1 MEVENVGIPVILQD
15 LDLNGDKARRNS
27 IPVIPQELEP
37 NDGDVRRNSISV
49 IPQET
54 NSNVGDIRRNS
65 IPEIP
70 QEMEPKDGNVRGDSN
85 LVIPQEIEASGGGDI
100 RRSSIG
106 KVDPPP
112 DIKRNSIPVIPQE
125 MESNGDDRN
134 SIAGIPQEIKPS
146 GSDIKQNYIPAI
158 PQEME
163 TKGGDV
169 RMNSIESVDPPD
181 VIIRNSISM
190 IPQGM
195 EFNGSDASRSSVA
208 EIPQEIEPN
217 GSGIRRNSIP
227 VILQEMEPK
236 GGDMRRNYLLVIP
249 LETEPNGDNIRK
261 NRPIIGVKIQSRY
274 LRARTG
280 SCHDYC
286 KYGVRNPSQEN
297 APTAMPKLDTATG
310 SAGQNLKATNSA
322 DTERKKMPTTSPK
335 PPVDSDTQ
343 KLYYSVVTEKK
354 VISTT
359 ARKSYPDSGTRKLN
373 NSVVTEKKVLSLTK
387 KEIISSKKVSSPKEL
402 DVCTEDL
409 VDSKVKADQ
418 LEPSSLPG
426 SVLSLNNLEGIA
438 TINPKSSPD
447 SEIQTSVVAEKR
459 VSSSF
464 NAIGV
469 SSEDSI
475 DSKLKAEQLEPSSLP
490 GSVLSL
496 SNSKG
501 ISTISPKPSPDTET
515 LKLDHSVVTEK
526 RVLPLKKKEKVS
538 SKKVSTNIK
547 EIDAC
552 MEGSLSR
559 VKPEQLELSS
569 LPGKGS
575 HNQGKSGSRKVKEIL
590 EGSSSRG
597 NRKISSRTLRTS
609 VLVEKKMLGPE
620 TVSLTSMHPV
630 KRFSNVNTGS
640 CEKVKGSSHLKDQN
654 NHREVEPGGS
664 CNKDMPEN
672 ILYVIESNTENSTVE
687 LTPNG
692 INAPKLLSPSLL
704 KVKSFKQARKG
715 IGSTQSPPS
724 SDKTKLKRTAN
735 GGYGHSPAPLCPD
748 NKGLRRST
756 LASLSSSSPAS
767 SSMSI
772 SPSQSTHK
780 KESGASSQHNTMNT
794 DNQIENLKAERKTR
808 PRRSGVL
815 SSDSKNSLARKL
827 KFRRGRVVDL
837 KPENNTP
844 RRLKFRRVRLARDT
858 QNRRSGI
865 KGEINGRKEVDD
877 NQSNGTAIR
886 RGTIAREEVDDSQ
899 SNGASIKRG
908 SIGRK
913 DVDDSESNDAGTEKG
928 STGRKEVD
936 DSQSNGAKIKREK
949 VVMKNQER
957 DLEGSRRKSFRR
969 KYGRAGMLN
978 GTDTSP
984 EKVVLRHQDVKGRK
998 DVQKLF
1004 NNVIKETASRLV
1016 QSRKSKVKALVGA
1029 FETVISLQ
1037 DARPSTVEDAC

>member
-1 MEVENVGIPVILQD
+1 MEVENVGIPVILQG

-27 IPVIPQELEP
+27 IPVIPQEPEP

-70 QEMEPKDGNVRGDSN
+70 QELEPKGGNVRGDSN
-85 LVIPQEIEASGGGDI
+85 LVIPQEIEANGGGDSK
-100 RRSSIG
+100 RSSIR

-146 GSDIKQNYIPAI
+146 GSDIKRNYIPAI
-158 PQEME
+158 PREME

-181 VIIRNSISM
+181 DIIRNSISM

-195 EFNGSDASRSSVA
+195 ESNGGDARRGSVA
-208 EIPQEIEPN
+208 VILQEIEPN

-227 VILQEMEPK
+227 LISQEMEPK
-236 GGDMRRNYLLVIP
+236 GGDIRRNYLLVIP

-261 NRPIIGVKIQSRY
+261 NHPNIGVKIQSRY

-286 KYGVRNPSQEN
+286 KYGVRNPSREN
-297 APTAMPKLDTATG
+297 APTAMPKSDTATG

-322 DTERKKMPTTSPK
+322 DSERKKMPTTSPK
-335 PPVDSDTQ
+335 PSLDSDTQ
-343 KLYYSVVTEKK
+343 KLDYSVVTEKK

-359 ARKSYPDSGTRKLN
+359 PRKSYPDSGTWKLN
-373 NSVVTEKKVLSLTK
+373 NSVVTEKKVSSLTK

-409 VDSKVKADQ
+409 VDSKVKAYQ

-438 TINPKSSPD
+438 TIIPKSSPD
-447 SEIQTSVVAEKR
+447 SEIQPSVVAEKR

-464 NAIGV
+464 KDIEV

-515 LKLDHSVVTEK
+515 LKHHHSVVTEK

-538 SKKVSTNIK
+538 SKKVSTYIK

-552 MEGSLSR
+552 TVSR
-559 VKPEQLELSS
+559 VKPEQLEPSS

-620 TVSLTSMHPV
+620 IVSLTSKHPV
-630 KRFSNVNTGS
+630 KRVSNVNTGS

-654 NHREVEPGGS
+654 NPREVEPEGS
-664 CNKDMPEN
+664 CNKDMPEK
-672 ILYVIESNTENSTVE
+672 ILFVIESNTENSTVE
-687 LTPNG
+687 PTPNG
-692 INAPKLLSPSLL
+692 INAPKLLSPLPL
-704 KVKSFKQARKG
+704 KVKSLKQARRA
-715 IGSTQSPPS
+715 IGSTRSPPS
-724 SDKTKLKRTAN
+724 SEKTKLKRTAN
-735 GGYGHSPAPLCPD
+735 GGYDRSPAPLCPD

-780 KESGASSQHNTMNT
+780 TESGATSQHNTMNT
-794 DNQIENLKAERKTR
+794 DNQIVNLKAERKTR

-815 SSDSKNSLARKL
+815 SSDSQNSLARKL

-837 KPENNTP
+837 KPEINTP
-844 RRLKFRRVRLARDT
+844 RRLKFRRVRLVRDI
-858 QNRRSGI
+858 QSRRSGI

-877 NQSNGTAIR
+877 NQSNGTGIR
-886 RGTIAREEVDDSQ
+886 RGTIGREKVDSQ
-899 SNGASIKRG
+899 SNGAGIKRG
-908 SIGRK
+908 STGRK
-913 DVDDSESNDAGTEKG
+913 EVDDSDSNDAGTEKG

-936 DSQSNGAKIKREK
+936 SQSNGAKIKCKK

-969 KYGRAGMLN
+969 KYGSAGMLN

-1004 NNVIKETASRLV
+1004 NNVIEETASRLV
-1016 QSRKSKVKALVGA
+1016 ESRKSKVKALVGA

-1037 DARPSTVEDAC
+1037 DTRPSTVEDAC

>member
-1 MEVENVGIPVILQD
+1 MEVENVGIPVILQG

-70 QEMEPKDGNVRGDSN
+70 QELEPKGGNVRGDSN
-85 LVIPQEIEASGGGDI
+85 LVIPQEIEANGGGDSK
-100 RRSSIG
+100 RSSIR

-146 GSDIKQNYIPAI
+146 GSDIKRNYIPAI

-163 TKGGDV
+163 TKGSDV

-181 VIIRNSISM
+181 DIIRNSISM

-195 EFNGSDASRSSVA
+195 ESNGGDVSRSSVA
-208 EIPQEIEPN
+208 VIPQEIEPN

-227 VILQEMEPK
+227 LISQEMEPK
-236 GGDMRRNYLLVIP
+236 GGDIRRNYLLVIP

-261 NRPIIGVKIQSRY
+261 NHPNIGVKIQSRY

-297 APTAMPKLDTATG
+297 APTAMPKSDTATG

-322 DTERKKMPTTSPK
+322 DSERKKMPTTSPK
-335 PPVDSDTQ
+335 PSLDSDTQ
-343 KLYYSVVTEKK
+343 KLDYSVVTEKK

-359 ARKSYPDSGTRKLN
+359 PRKSYPDSGTRKLN
-373 NSVVTEKKVLSLTK
+373 NSVVTEKKVSSLPK
-387 KEIISSKKVSSPKEL
+387 KEIISSKKVSSPKEI

-409 VDSKVKADQ
+409 VDSKVKAYQ

-447 SEIQTSVVAEKR
+447 SEIQPSVVAEKR

-464 NAIGV
+464 KDIEV

-515 LKLDHSVVTEK
+515 LKLHHSVVTEK

-538 SKKVSTNIK
+538 SKKVSTYIK

-552 MEGSLSR
+552 TVSR
-559 VKPEQLELSS
+559 VKPEQLEPSS

-620 TVSLTSMHPV
+620 IVSLTSKHPV
-630 KRFSNVNTGS
+630 KRVSNVNTGS

-654 NHREVEPGGS
+654 NPREVEPEGS
-664 CNKDMPEN
+664 CNKDRPEK

-687 LTPNG
+687 PTPNG
-692 INAPKLLSPSLL
+692 INAPKLLSPSPL
-704 KVKSFKQARKG
+704 KVKSLKQARKA
-715 IGSTQSPPS
+715 IGSTRSPPS
-724 SDKTKLKRTAN
+724 SEKTKLKRTAN
-735 GGYGHSPAPLCPD
+735 GGYGRSPAPLCPD

-780 KESGASSQHNTMNT
+780 TESGATSQHNTMNT
-794 DNQIENLKAERKTR
+794 DNQIVNLKAERKTR

-815 SSDSKNSLARKL
+815 SSDSQNSLARKL

-844 RRLKFRRVRLARDT
+844 RRLKFRRVRLVRDI

-877 NQSNGTAIR
+877 NQSSGTGIR
-886 RGTIAREEVDDSQ
+886 RGTIGREKVDDSQ
-899 SNGASIKRG
+899 SNGAGIKRG
-908 SIGRK
+908 STGRK
-913 DVDDSESNDAGTEKG
+913 EVDDSESNDAGTEKR

-936 DSQSNGAKIKREK
+936 SQSYGAKIKCKK

-969 KYGRAGMLN
+969 KYGSAGMLN

-1004 NNVIKETASRLV
+1004 NNVIEETASRLV
-1016 QSRKSKVKALVGA
+1016 ESRKSKVKALVGA

-1037 DARPSTVEDAC
+1037 DTRPSTVEDAC

>member
-70 QEMEPKDGNVRGDSN
+70 QEMEPKGGNVRGDSN
-85 LVIPQEIEASGGGDI
+85 LVIPQEIEANGGGDS

-106 KVDPPP
+106 KVDPLP

-146 GSDIKQNYIPAI
+146 GSDIKRNHIPAI
-158 PQEME
+158 PHEME

-208 EIPQEIEPN
+208 VIPQEIEPN

-227 VILQEMEPK
+227 VISQETEPK
-236 GGDMRRNYLLVIP
+236 GGDIRRNYLLVIP

-261 NRPIIGVKIQSRY
+261 NRPNIGVKIQSRY

-297 APTAMPKLDTATG
+297 APTAMPKSDTATG

-322 DTERKKMPTTSPK
+322 DTERKKMPRTSPK
-335 PPVDSDTQ
+335 PSLDSDTQ
-343 KLYYSVVTEKK
+343 KLDYSVVTEKK

-373 NSVVTEKKVLSLTK
+373 NSVVTEKKVLSPR
-387 KEIISSKKVSSPKEL
+387 EI

-409 VDSKVKADQ
+409 VDLKVKADQ

-464 NAIGV
+464 NDIEA
-469 SSEDSI
+469 SSEDSL
-475 DSKLKAEQLEPSSLP
+475 DLKLKAEQLEPSSLP

-501 ISTISPKPSPDTET
+501 ISTISPKLSPDTET

-526 RVLPLKKKEKVS
+526 RVLLLKKKEKVS
-538 SKKVSTNIK
+538 LKKVSTNVK

-552 MEGSLSR
+552 TEGSLSR
-559 VKPEQLELSS
+559 VKPEQLGPSS

-575 HNQGKSGSRKVKEIL
+575 HNQGKNGSRKVKEIL

-620 TVSLTSMHPV
+620 TVSLTSVHPL
-630 KRFSNVNTGS
+630 KRVSNVNTGS

-654 NHREVEPGGS
+654 NPREIEPEGS
-664 CNKDMPEN
+664 CNKDMPEE
-672 ILYVIESNTENSTVE
+672 ILYVIESNTENNTVE

-692 INAPKLLSPSLL
+692 INAPKLLSPSPL
-704 KVKSFKQARKG
+704 KVKSLKQARKG
-715 IGSTQSPPS
+715 IGSTRSPPS
-724 SDKTKLKRTAN
+724 SEKTKLKRTAN
-735 GGYGHSPAPLCPD
+735 GGYGRSPAPLCPD

-772 SPSQSTHK
+772 FPSQSTHK
-780 KESGASSQHNTMNT
+780 KESGATFQHNTMNT
-794 DNQIENLKAERKTR
+794 DNQIVNLKAEHKTR

-844 RRLKFRRVRLARDT
+844 RRLKFRKVRLARDT

-886 RGTIAREEVDDSQ
+886 RGTIGREEVDDSQ
-899 SNGASIKRG
+899 SNGAGIKRG
-908 SIGRK
+908 SIGQK
-913 DVDDSESNDAGTEKG
+913 DVDDSESNDAGTGKG

-969 KYGRAGMLN
+969 KYGRGGMLN

-998 DVQKLF
+998 DVQNLF

-1016 QSRKSKVKALVGA
+1016 ESRKSKVKALVGA

>member
-70 QEMEPKDGNVRGDSN
+70 QEMEPKGGNVRGDSN
-85 LVIPQEIEASGGGDI
+85 LVIPQEIEANGGGDS

-106 KVDPPP
+106 KVDPLP

-146 GSDIKQNYIPAI
+146 GSDIKRNHIPAI
-158 PQEME
+158 PHEME

-208 EIPQEIEPN
+208 VIPQEIEPN

-227 VILQEMEPK
+227 VISQETEPK
-236 GGDMRRNYLLVIP
+236 GGDIRRNYLLVIP

-261 NRPIIGVKIQSRY
+261 NRPNIGVKIQSRY

-297 APTAMPKLDTATG
+297 APTAMPKSDTATG

-322 DTERKKMPTTSPK
+322 DTERKKMPRTSPK
-335 PPVDSDTQ
+335 PSLDSDTQ
-343 KLYYSVVTEKK
+343 KLDYSVVTEKK

-373 NSVVTEKKVLSLTK
+373 NSVVTEKKVLSPR
-387 KEIISSKKVSSPKEL
+387 EI

-409 VDSKVKADQ
+409 VDLKVKADQ

-464 NAIGV
+464 NDIEA
-469 SSEDSI
+469 SSEDSL
-475 DSKLKAEQLEPSSLP
+475 DLKLKAEQLEPSSLP

-526 RVLPLKKKEKVS
+526 RVLLLKKKEKVS
-538 SKKVSTNIK
+538 LKKVSTNVK

-552 MEGSLSR
+552 TEGSLSR
-559 VKPEQLELSS
+559 VKPEQLGPSS

-575 HNQGKSGSRKVKEIL
+575 HNQGKNGS
-590 EGSSSRG
+590 
-597 NRKISSRTLRTS
+597 
-609 VLVEKKMLGPE
+609 
-620 TVSLTSMHPV
+620 
-630 KRFSNVNTGS
+630 
-640 CEKVKGSSHLKDQN
+640 
-654 NHREVEPGGS
+654 
-664 CNKDMPEN
+664 
-672 ILYVIESNTENSTVE
+672 
-687 LTPNG
+687 
-692 INAPKLLSPSLL
+692 
-704 KVKSFKQARKG
+704 
-715 IGSTQSPPS
+715 
-724 SDKTKLKRTAN
+724 TKLKRTAN
-735 GGYGHSPAPLCPD
+735 GGYGRSPAPLCPD

-772 SPSQSTHK
+772 FPSQSTHK
-780 KESGASSQHNTMNT
+780 KESGATFQHNTMNT
-794 DNQIENLKAERKTR
+794 DNQIVNLKAEHKTR

-844 RRLKFRRVRLARDT
+844 RRLKFRKVRLARDT

-886 RGTIAREEVDDSQ
+886 RGTIGREEVDDSQ
-899 SNGASIKRG
+899 SNGAGIKRG

-1016 QSRKSKVKALVGA
+1016 ESRKSKVKALVGA